1 MKYLVIFL
9 ALAFS
14 APVLAD
20 HKKVE
25 VGVNGMVCDF
35 CVQGIK
41 KQFKGEESVTQVDVD
56 LDNKLV
62 TIHLKHELDMKDTI
76 IKEKLKDAGYE
87 VRKIARKED

>member
-1 MKYLVIFL
+1 MRMLAIIFTLSL
-9 ALAFS
+9 ALPA
-14 APVLAD
+14 LAE
-20 HKKVE
+20 HQKVE

-41 KQFKGEESVTQVDVD
+41 KQFKGEESISKIDVD

-62 TIHLKHELDMKDTI
+62 TLHLNHEKDMKDEV

-87 VRKIARKED
+87 VRKIDRKEG